1 MAVSLITALY
11 ALTLVWVS
19 WGYLRRRDPLLR
31 DVMLIFA
38 SVAMLFVLSVVRLA
52 IGEPPRLVTGL
63 FVALL
68 LGQPFFTLRLVSKL
82 RRVPPWAMWAALA
95 GWALTAV
102 PIVVAIGLPSVATWS
117 VVAGFVV
124 VEAAAAWLL
133 GREARRRG
141 GTARIPLW

>member
-1 MAVSLITALY
+1 MAVLSITALY
-11 ALTLVWVS
+11 VLILVRVWV
-19 WGYLRRRDPLLR
+19 GYLRRRDPLLR
-31 DVMLIFA
+31 DVVLIFA
-38 SVAMLFVLSVVRLA
+38 SVAMLFVLGVLRLA

-82 RRVPPWAMWAALA
+82 RRVPVWAMWGGLA
-95 GWALTAV
+95 GWAVTSA
-102 PIVVAIGLPSVATWS
+102 PIGLAAGRLPPFAVWS
-117 VVAGFVV
+117 VVGVFVV

-141 GTARIPLW
+141 GTAR